1 MLDEGALI
9 GEESLGMS
17 RTFSKWILSPHG
29 HPELA
34 SVVVPDVGTYSR
46 KSTPAT

>member
-1 MLDEGALI
+1 MLDGGALI

-17 RTFSKWILSPHG
+17 RTFSKWILSPDG